1 MNIEHFIQE
10 LEKNGVTFYTG
21 VPDSYLNGFNNYLKA
36 HIPAERNVITANEG
50 NAIALA
56 SGYYFATRNIPV
68 VYMQNSGLGNC
79 VNPLLSLADK
89 HVFSVPMILII
100 GWRGEPGTKDGERE
114 QHIMQ
119 GKVTGRLLDMMEI
132 PYRIMSEATI
142 SEDISELVATAENTS
157 APVAFLVPNGVLTEK
172 KKNQPDDCYPM
183 SREETISIIMDN
195 MPAGTV
201 YSATTGRATREL
213 YAQRVIRGESHDCD
227 FLNIGSMGHASSVAM
242 GIAMSKSDRCV
253 VCLDGDAAAI
263 MHMGAM
269 TTVSK
274 IAIPNFIHAV
284 LNNGAHESVGG
295 QPSAGYSIDFTKIAE
310 GCGYYTVGHP
320 ITTKEELSAAIKECL
335 NSNRASFMDIRIHS
349 GIRSDLQSI
358 DMSSQ
363 ELIESLKHE
372 LSK

>member
-1 MNIEHFIQE
+1 MNIEYFISE
-10 LEKNGVTFYTG
+10 LAKNGLTFFTG

-36 HIPAERNVITANEG
+36 NISAERNIITANEG

-56 SGYYFATRNIPV
+56 SGYYFATGNIPV

-79 VNPLLSLADK
+79 VNPLLSLTDK
-89 HVFSVPMILII
+89 HVFSTPMLLII

-119 GKVTGRLLDMMEI
+119 GRISGQLLDLMDI
-132 PYRIMSEATI
+132 PYKLLKEETT
-142 SEDISELVATAENTS
+142 SEDIANLISTIKKNNSPA
-157 APVAFLVPNGVLTEK
+157 AFLVPNGVLTEK
-172 KKNQPDDCYPM
+172 KKNPQEGVYPM
-183 SREETISIIMDN
+183 SREDAISVILDY
-195 MPAGTV
+195 MPADTV
-201 YSATTGRATREL
+201 YCATTGRATREL
-213 YAQRVIRGESHDCD
+213 YAQRDIRNESHSCD

-242 GIAMSKSDRCV
+242 GIALSKPDRHV

-269 TTVSK
+269 TTISK
-274 IAIPNFIHAV
+274 VNLSNFLHVV

-295 QPSAGYSIDFTKIAE
+295 QPSAGHLIDFTKIAD

-320 ITTKEELSAAIKECL
+320 VENAEELAAAVEQCL
-335 NSNRASFMDIRIHS
+335 ASGRASFVDVRIHS
-349 GIRSDLQSI
+349 GIRKDLPSI
-358 DMSSQ
+358 GMSSH
-363 ELIESLKHE
+363 EMIDHLKQE

>member
-1 MNIEHFIQE
+1 
-10 LEKNGVTFYTG
+10 
-21 VPDSYLNGFNNYLKA
+21 
-36 HIPAERNVITANEG
+36 
-50 NAIALA
+50 
-56 SGYYFATRNIPV
+56 
-68 VYMQNSGLGNC
+68 MQNSGLGNC
-79 VNPLLSLADK
+79 VNPLLSLADR
-89 HVFSVPMILII
+89 HVFSVPMVLII
-100 GWRGEPGTKDGERE
+100 GWRGEHGQKTVRGSSISCK
-114 QHIMQ
+114 
-119 GKVTGRLLDMMEI
+119 GKITGRLLDMMEI
-132 PYRIMSEATI
+132 PYRIMSESTI
-142 SEDISELVATAENTS
+142 SKDIAELVATAKNTS

-183 SREETISIIMDN
+183 SREEAISVIMDN
-195 MPAGTV
+195 MPAGTI

-242 GIAMSKSDRCV
+242 GIAMSKPDRRV

-269 TTVSK
+269 TMVSK
-274 IAIPNFIHAV
+274 IDVPNLIHVV

-295 QPSAGYSIDFTKIAE
+295 QPSAGHNIDFTKIAE

-320 ITTKEELSAAIKECL
+320 VTDQTDLSAAIKDCL
-335 NSNRASFMDIRIHS
+335 DRNQASFIDIRIHS

-363 ELIESLKHE
+363 ELIRNLKHE

>member
-1 MNIEHFIQE
+1 MKIEHFIQE
-10 LEKNGVTFYTG
+10 LEKNGVTFFTG

-36 HIPAERNVITANEG
+36 NIPTDRNIITANEG

-56 SGYYFATRNIPV
+56 SGYYFSTGNIPV
-68 VYMQNSGLGNC
+68 VYMQNSGFGNC

-89 HVFSVPMILII
+89 HVFSVPIILII
-100 GWRGEPGTKDGERE
+100 GWRGEPGTSDGERE

-119 GKVTGRLLDMMEI
+119 GKISGQLLDIMEI
-132 PYRIMSEATI
+132 PYRIMSEETI
-142 SEDISELVATAENTS
+142 SDDVTELITIAKRTS

-172 KKNQPDDCYPM
+172 KNNQPDDCYPM
-183 SREETISIIMDN
+183 SREEAISVILDN

-213 YAQRVIRGESHDCD
+213 YAQRIIRGESHEYD

-242 GIAMSKSDRCV
+242 GIAMSKPDRRV

-269 TTVSK
+269 TMISRM
-274 IAIPNFIHAV
+274 AIPNFIHIV

-295 QPSAGYSIDFTKIAE
+295 QPSAGHTIDFTTIAQ

-320 ITTKEELSAAIKECL
+320 VTNQEELLAAIKDCL
-335 NSNRASFMDIRIHS
+335 GSYRASFMDIRIHS

-358 DMSSQ
+358 NMPSH
-363 ELIESLKHE
+363 ELIENLKRE